1 MQAQEVHSRH
11 FSYSSYQKLPATLKR
26 RLLRHGKGDK
36 AKLQGHGDY
45 SLRYGAE

>member
-11 FSYSSYQKLPATLKR
+11 FSYQKLPATLKQ